1 MNPQPSL
8 SHAEAYLNIHLS
20 RSGRSPHGMPTG
32 PFVTIS
38 RESGSGGSTFAR
50 ALLQRLTDEL
60 PGESPWTVFDRNLV
74 ERMLESEH
82 LSPGLA
88 RFLPEDKV
96 SEINSSIGELVGLHP
111 SIWSLIQR
119 ANELMRQLAR
129 AGNAILVGRGA
140 NCATEGISGG
150 VHVRLVAPPEFRAQ
164 RMATELG
171 VSAAEAAEHN
181 IRKDAA
187 RRNYVRSVFETDVGR
202 ASGYDLVINTSTI
215 SIDQAVDFV
224 MAVLRSRVSAEVTA

>member
-20 RSGRSPHGMPTG
+20 RSGRSPHGMSTG

-38 RESGSGGSTFAR
+38 RESGAGGSTFAR
-50 ALLQRLTDEL
+50 ALVTRLSEDL
-60 PGESPWTVFDRNLV
+60 PGDKPWTVFDRNLV

-96 SEINSSIGELVGLHP
+96 SEINASIGELVGLHP

-119 ANELMRQLAR
+119 SNELMRQLAR
-129 AGNAILVGRGA
+129 AGNVVLVGRGA
-140 NCATEGISGG
+140 NCATDGISGG
-150 VHVRLVAPPEFRAQ
+150 VHVRLVAPPEFRAH
-164 RMATELG
+164 RVAAELG

-181 IRKDAA
+181 IRIDAA
-187 RRNYVRSVFETDVGR
+187 RRNYVRSVFETDVSR

-215 SIDQAVDFV
+215 AIDQAADLA
-224 MAVLRSRVSAEVTA
+224 MQVLRARVSAEVTA